1 MKLDMIKLQWDGSE
15 GKLKLTDNWKA
26 ADWVIQADMLV
37 DCIHDLKKLYESMLY
52 KPGEDDVPRS

>member
-26 ADWVIQADMLV
+26 ADWVVQADMLV
-37 DCIHDLKKLYESMLY
+37 DCIHDLRELYVSMLA
-52 KPGEDDVPRS
+52 KPEVKDE